1 MSNDAGNAATQS
13 AGMCYEDFE
22 LDKIYTHPFGRTM
35 TDADNVWFTLLSLG
49 MNQLHFN
56 YDYAAK
62 TPFGRPIIPSPFT
75 LAVVTGLSTLD
86 FGRNTMANL
95 EWSNIVMPK
104 PVFVNDTLY
113 ARSKVLSKRESEKRP
128 YAGIIEVK
136 TEGYNQDGVVI
147 LVFTRKLMVY
157 KKGHT
162 PPLTFP
168 DVSSSTL

>member
-1 MSNDAGNAATQS
+1 
-13 AGMCYEDFE
+13 
-22 LDKIYTHPFGRTM
+22 M

-75 LAVVTGLSTLD
+75 LAVITGLSTLD

-95 EWSNIVMPK
+95 EWSNITMPK

-113 ARSKVLSKRESEKRP
+113 ARSKVLAKRESEKRP
-128 YAGIIEVK
+128 YAGIVEVK
-136 TEGYNQDGVVI
+136 TEGYNQDGAVI
-147 LVFTRKLMVY
+147 LVFARKLMVY
-157 KKGHT
+157 KTAHT

-168 DVSSSTL
+168 NVTASTL